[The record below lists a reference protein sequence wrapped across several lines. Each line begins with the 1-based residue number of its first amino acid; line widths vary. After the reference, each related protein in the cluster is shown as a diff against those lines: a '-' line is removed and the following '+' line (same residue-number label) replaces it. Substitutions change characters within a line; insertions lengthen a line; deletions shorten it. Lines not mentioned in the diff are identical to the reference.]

1 MRLSQ
6 NSAMTDLTLASLIEP
21 AVKRPKAVSTTH
33 VRSSGVAGA
42 VAANGSEL
50 QMSTLRNSAMVWVLP
65 PRRP

>member
-1 MRLSQ
+1 
-6 NSAMTDLTLASLIEP
+6 MTDLTLASSIEP

-65 PRRP
+65 PPDGHDVVGPE